1 MLKSTKAFNEW
12 FKKSRMYGVW
22 FHNGV
27 SQKTFQSYLVK
38 AYKAGYEQGLKDSE
52 KNIVVEGH

>member
-22 FHNGV
+22 FPNGV

-38 AYKAGYEQGLKDSE
+38 AYKAGYEQGLKDSKE
-52 KNIVVEGH
+52 EA

>member
-12 FKKSRMYGVW
+12 FKKSKMHGVW
-22 FHNGV
+22 FPYGV

-52 KNIVVEGH
+52 NNTDVEGH